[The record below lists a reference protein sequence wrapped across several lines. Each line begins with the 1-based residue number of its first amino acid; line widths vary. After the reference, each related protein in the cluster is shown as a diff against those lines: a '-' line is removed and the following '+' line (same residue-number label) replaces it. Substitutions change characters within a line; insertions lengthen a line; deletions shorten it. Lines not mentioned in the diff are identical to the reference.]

1 MAYTI
6 RTLLESGKFPEMQLL
21 AENDGL
27 DLEIKG
33 IRIIEVDD
41 MEMFL
46 SGGELLLTSL
56 KVYLPLSKY
65 QFQQHLNAFKGKN
78 VIGFIIKKQ
87 QEVEK
92 NTNHYDTLM
101 QFCKENH
108 ISIIEIP
115 QSLYYWGIVKYVM
128 KQVFDKETARLKYFK
143 LTHDNFTHI
152 LLTEKH
158 VTGTTEE
165 ILFLLDKMLG
175 NPVALYYS
183 NYTCFASTGSDT
195 KDLHIEES
203 ACPYKP
209 DIITKFRYLRQ
220 ETDFVQ
226 YIVRID
232 FLGKVGIYLVITEQN
247 EPLIGLDYMALENA
261 IITLQYSFMG
271 NYTQNEIEKKY
282 QRDAEYSLLNG
293 LLTSEEADELAQ
305 MLDLKEDDNYRVIS
319 FHTIPR
325 NKNGKYNSEQ
335 MEEVGIVEGE
345 IRRLLPDERIY
356 RNMNQI
362 VCIHREIPGESEKEF
377 RVMIEELQQTVQK
390 QIIHRKSEI
399 DFQIGLGKIVKGYY
413 NLKESFDDSKKAIE
427 YIDIIRQI
435 EGNNDLVVVDC
446 SKLGFFQLFENIQ
459 DKQQLL
465 TYIPETLIHLQ
476 EYDQNHKEELIPTL
490 KCYLDNNQSIKK
502 TAKNMFVHYRTISY
516 RLEKIEKISGINFDN
531 ASEIL
536 AVRNGLVLLRVLETK

>member
-27 DLEIKG
+27 NQEIKG

-41 MEMFL
+41 MERFL
-46 SGGELLLTSL
+46 SGGEILLTNL
-56 KVYLPLSKY
+56 AVYLSLSES
-65 QFQQHLNAFKGKN
+65 QFRQHLNAFKEKN
-78 VIGFIIKKQ
+78 VIGFIIKIQ

-128 KQVFDKETARLKYFK
+128 KQIFDKETARLKYFK

-158 VTGTTEE
+158 VTGTTEK

-226 YIVRID
+226 YIVKID
-232 FLGKVGIYLVITEQN
+232 ILGKVGIYLVITEQN

-271 NYTQNEIEKKY
+271 NYTQNEIEKNIK
-282 QRDAEYSLLNG
+282 G
-293 LLTSEEADELAQ
+293 
-305 MLDLKEDDNYRVIS
+305 ML
-319 FHTIPR
+319 
-325 NKNGKYNSEQ
+325 G
-335 MEEVGIVEGE
+335 
-345 IRRLLPDERIY
+345 
-356 RNMNQI
+356 
-362 VCIHREIPGESEKEF
+362 
-377 RVMIEELQQTVQK
+377 TV
-390 QIIHRKSEI
+390 
-399 DFQIGLGKIVKGYY
+399 Y
-413 NLKESFDDSKKAIE
+413 
-427 YIDIIRQI
+427 
-435 EGNNDLVVVDC
+435 
-446 SKLGFFQLFENIQ
+446 
-459 DKQQLL
+459 
-465 TYIPETLIHLQ
+465 
-476 EYDQNHKEELIPTL
+476 
-490 KCYLDNNQSIKK
+490 
-502 TAKNMFVHYRTISY
+502 
-516 RLEKIEKISGINFDN
+516 
-531 ASEIL
+531 
-536 AVRNGLVLLRVLETK
+536 